1 MKFLKKHYLYIIFI
15 LLGFTAGA
23 LYFGIPSNKSKSQ
36 AADEKC
42 SYSLI
47 NPMRCGDN
55 APEQVE
61 YTVFKKEL
69 LAELEKEKKL
79 GKISNASL
87 YFRDL
92 SNGPTFYFN
101 EQEEFAPMSLLKL
114 PAMVAVYKYLE
125 NDPKQLNEK
134 LRTPAGFAQN
144 SQIMESGKTLTPNTE
159 YTIDELVRYMII
171 YSDNRAT
178 DMLVAWLETKGPN
191 LEIIRRTLSD
201 LGVVG
206 YEADLNN
213 TKITVKQYASIF
225 RILYNASYLN
235 PEMSERALAI
245 LEESEF
251 TDGLTGEVP
260 TDIKVAH
267 KFGVRAYVEGE
278 QQLHDCGI
286 VYFKPSPYMICLM
299 TRGVNY
305 ADLSSY
311 IKRTSKAVFEEVKE
325 RSE

>member
-1 MKFLKKHYLYIIFI
+1 MKFLKRHYLYIVFI

-23 LYFGIPSNKSKSQ
+23 LYFGIPHTKLKSSLSE
-36 AADEKC
+36 EKC

-47 NPMRCGDN
+47 NPLRCGEN
-55 APEQVE
+55 QPEQVE

-101 EQEEFAPMSLLKL
+101 EQEDFAPMSLLKL
-114 PAMVAVYKYLE
+114 PTMVAVYKTVEYNPELL
-125 NDPKQLNEK
+125 KEK
-134 LRTPAGFAQN
+134 LRTPMGFAQN
-144 SQIMESGKTLTPNTE
+144 SQVMDAEKTLKPNTE
-159 YTIDELVRYMII
+159 YTLDELIRYMIV

-178 DMLVAWLETKGPN
+178 DMLVAWLETKGTN
-191 LEIIRRTLSD
+191 LEVIRRTMSD
-201 LGVVG
+201 LGIVG

-225 RILYNASYLN
+225 RILYNSSYLN

-251 TDGLTGEVP
+251 ADGLTGDLAS
-260 TDIKVAH
+260 DIKVAH

-286 VYFKPSPYMICLM
+286 VYFKPSPYMLCIM

-311 IKRTSKAVFEEVKE
+311 IKKTSKAVFEEVKE